1 MYKVFIYSNRKV
13 LFDNEN
19 IISIVV
25 LKRPL
30 RDKKNQLFTTTID
43 VRFII
48 SIRYSNI

>member
-30 RDKKNQLFTTTID
+30 RDKNKTIIYHD
-43 VRFII
+43 NWR
-48 SIRYSNI
+48 